1 MGNFTIFNDKFSSDS
16 SKRVTEIKI
25 KLVVKDATGEVGV
38 TDVMLQRGTIST
50 EWAAHPSEIKWTIN
64 E

>member
-1 MGNFTIFNDKFSSDS
+1 MGNFSLFNTKFASDS
-16 SKRVTEIKI
+16 NKRVTEINVKF
-25 KLVVKDATGEVGV
+25 VVKDATGDVGI

-50 EWAAHPSEIKWTIN
+50 EWSAHPSEIKWTIN

>member
-1 MGNFTIFNDKFSSDS
+1 MSNFSAQYETFAADG
-16 SKRVTEIKI
+16 SKRVTEMTV
-25 KLVVKDATGEVGV
+25 KLTIKDATGEFGV

-50 EWAAHPSEIKWTIN
+50 EWAAHPSEIKWTTN